1 MATIT
6 RNETIYENWEPKN
19 FSLLSN
25 VSQVTF
31 EYWPAQTPPTANDTG
46 HPLIPGAG
54 LSYNVFEDDGVI
66 VYFRSRNMN
75 AVATITE
82 HL

>member
-1 MATIT
+1 MATTT
-6 RNETIYENWEPKN
+6 RNETIDENWKPQK
-19 FSLLSN
+19 FLLLSN
-25 VSQVTF
+25 VSQMTL

-54 LSYNVFEDDGVI
+54 FNYSLLEDDTAS

-75 AVATITE
+75 AVVTITE